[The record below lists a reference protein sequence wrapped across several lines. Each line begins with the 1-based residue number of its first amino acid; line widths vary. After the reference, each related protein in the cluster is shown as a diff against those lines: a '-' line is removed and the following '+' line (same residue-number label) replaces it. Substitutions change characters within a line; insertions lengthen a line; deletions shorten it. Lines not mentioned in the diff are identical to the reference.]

1 MRGQSSRLPHSKVR
15 GFVEVGIAGRFF
27 AERSS
32 TVRAADK
39 NRSSPKPP
47 AVRALWVFE
56 ILRPVGEIFQE
67 GEAGLDVLAGDV
79 GEAVCREG
87 LAGEGCDDRAIDD
100 GLAKIVEG
108 EFPFPDGG

>member
-1 MRGQSSRLPHSKVR
+1 MRAVFLRNDHPPLELRIRTAAVQSLR
-15 GFVEVGIAGRFF
+15 RFLAF
-27 AERSS
+27 R
-32 TVRAADK
+32 
-39 NRSSPKPP
+39 
-47 AVRALWVFE
+47 VFE

-100 GLAKIVEG
+100 GLAEIVEG
-108 EFPFPDGG
+108 EFPFPGGG